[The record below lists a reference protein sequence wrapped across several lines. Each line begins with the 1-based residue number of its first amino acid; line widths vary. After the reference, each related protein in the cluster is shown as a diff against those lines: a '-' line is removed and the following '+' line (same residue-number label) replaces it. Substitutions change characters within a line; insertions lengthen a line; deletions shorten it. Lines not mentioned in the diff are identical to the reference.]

1 MQIIQQ
7 KKLLLRFEV
16 KKASFRVMSLYVFV
30 LKSKQNS
37 KLRNS
42 KV

>member
-16 KKASFRVMSLYVFV
+16 KKALFRVMSLYVFC
-30 LKSKQNS
+30 S
-37 KLRNS
+37 
-42 KV
+42 